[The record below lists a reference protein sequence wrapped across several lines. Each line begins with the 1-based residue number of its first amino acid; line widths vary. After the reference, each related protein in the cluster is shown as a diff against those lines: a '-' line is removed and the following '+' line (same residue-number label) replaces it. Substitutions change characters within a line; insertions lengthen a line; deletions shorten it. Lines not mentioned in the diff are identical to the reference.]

1 METQMRH
8 AESALQ
14 SSCVQWFR
22 LQYPALA
29 LHLFAIG
36 NGVPANARQ
45 GAIRKREGSVP
56 GVADL
61 FLMVP
66 SGDLHGLFIEMK
78 SPTGTVSQAQKD
90 FIIRAT
96 DAGYVHSTCRSI
108 EQFMAVIRIWLKGVN
123 ITETC
128 CS

>member
-1 METQMRH
+1 MNHR
-8 AESALQ
+8 ESALQ
-14 SSCVQWFR
+14 SACVTWFR
-22 LQYPALA
+22 LQYPKLA

-66 SGDLHGLFIEMK
+66 SGDYHGLFIEMK
-78 SPTGTVSQAQKD
+78 TPTGSVSQAQKD
-90 FIIRAT
+90 FRDRAT

-108 EQFMAVIRIWLKGVN
+108 EQFQAVIRIWLKDVDISQ
-123 ITETC
+123 IT
-128 CS
+128 S

>member
-1 METQMRH
+1 MRH

-22 LQYPALA
+22 MQYPKLA

-78 SPTGTVSQAQKD
+78 TPTGTVSQAQKE
-90 FIIRAT
+90 FRERAT
-96 DAGYVHSTCRSI
+96 DAGYVHCTCRSI
-108 EQFMAVIRIWLKGVN
+108 EQFQTVIRTWLKSVDMSQ
-123 ITETC
+123 IT
-128 CS
+128 